1 MEKSCVTLFYLIRRQ
16 RMIFYWGKTSI
27 ISNQTEQVGVRPLTS
42 TERINELLN
51 LMENPKIIR
60 NVGIIAHIDHG
71 KTTLTDSLLANAG
84 MLSPNLVGQA
94 RALDYLE
101 EEQRRGNV
109 GRQRALTPH

>member
-1 MEKSCVTLFYLIRRQ
+1 MTRK
-16 RMIFYWGKTSI
+16 
-27 ISNQTEQVGVRPLTS
+27 
-42 TERINELLN
+42 ERLEELLD
-51 LMENPKIIR
+51 LMKNPDHIR

-84 MLSPNLVGQA
+84 MLSSNLIGQA

-109 GRQRALTPH
+109 LAMLRKRLNHHQVC